1 MATPEPPTEHQCDHP
16 RIPLRDALRIG
27 RIVAWVA
34 IIGQAA
40 AVVLFLY
47 GTAPPPPLLPAS
59 TAAGCSG
66 SQSPV
71 PTRGSGPMS
80 CPWSP

>member
-16 RIPLRDALRIG
+16 RIPLRDALRIR

-34 IIGQAA
+34 IIGQAT
-40 AVVLFLY
+40 AVISSTV
-47 GTAPPPPLLPAS
+47 PPPLLPAS
-59 TAAGCSG
+59 TAARYSG
-66 SQSPV
+66 SRSPV
-71 PTRGSGPMS
+71 PTSGCGPMS